1 MAYSRLATLTEMP
14 WTNTLGI
21 NESTITNHHSK
32 MSSVNYANNMIS
44 KLTNVTFGIESDAN
58 GRAVGPIRP
67 SKTITQAFRLG

>member
-1 MAYSRLATLTEMP
+1 MP

-58 GRAVGPIRP
+58 GRAVGPIGQ